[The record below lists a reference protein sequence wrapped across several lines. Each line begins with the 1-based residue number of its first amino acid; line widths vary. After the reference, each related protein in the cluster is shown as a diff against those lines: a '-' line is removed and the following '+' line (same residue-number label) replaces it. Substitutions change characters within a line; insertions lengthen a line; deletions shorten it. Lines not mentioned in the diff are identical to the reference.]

1 MLRNFFTKTESLSF
15 FWARCEHNKWTF
27 RCVFWVLITWPVCWC
42 SAEGVR
48 LYLSSALT
56 CRLGPPKW
64 PRLHPRRAIFP
75 VATCNFRINRARNKL
90 NAITH
95 NLNLSRFLPCCSW
108 RTMLRVCQLPSG
120 WIFHLRLGCQ
130 TFFISSFLHTWF
142 HSSTFRSFQSAS
154 SNIIFVAGE
163 TYVKRQHF
171 RPSRKK
177 RTYHLFWP
185 QKKKHL
191 LLRGAMCIRNIWN
204 PIV

>member
-1 MLRNFFTKTESLSF
+1 M
-15 FWARCEHNKWTF
+15 WTF

-42 SAEGVR
+42 PAVNLEVFVCTYR
-48 LYLSSALT
+48 LLSPVVW
-56 CRLGPPKW
+56 GPQNDHDCTLAVQSPLSL
-64 PRLHPRRAIFP
+64 P
-75 VATCNFRINRARNKL
+75 ATLESTELACNKL

-142 HSSTFRSFQSAS
+142 HSSTLRSFQIAS
-154 SNIIFVAGE
+154 SNIIFVAEE

-177 RTYHLFWP
+177 RTLYHLFWP
-185 QKKKHL
+185 PKKTP
-191 LLRGAMCIRNIWN
+191 LLRGQCVFEIFET
-204 PIV
+204 P

>member
-1 MLRNFFTKTESLSF
+1 MGSLNLCLCWETFYKDREPVIFLSEV
-15 FWARCEHNKWTF
+15 WTQYVNIPLCVLSAYNLTCLLVSRCKSW
-27 RCVFWVLITWPVCWC
+27 
-42 SAEGVR
+42 GVR
-48 LYLSSALT
+48 LYLSSAFT

-142 HSSTFRSFQSAS
+142 HSSTLRSFQIAS
-154 SNIIFVAGE
+154 SNIIFVAEE
-163 TYVKRQHF
+163 TYLSVNISGRQG
-171 RPSRKK
+171 RKEL
-177 RTYHLFWP
+177 YIIYFDH
-185 QKKKHL
+185 QKKPH
-191 LLRGAMCIRNIWN
+191 C
-204 PIV
+204 